1 MVALDDRSYARGMN
15 NQARTD
21 KRELILA
28 RGAQVMARRGYHG
41 TGVLEI
47 VQAAGI
53 PKGSFYHYFAS
64 KEDFALQALDYL
76 YAPRLAR
83 YQAALSDV
91 RRSPRQRI
99 LDYYAELIG
108 HFARQERPE
117 YHCFIGSLSFEMS
130 ELSRPIGQQVET
142 ILLRS
147 VEVLAGCLDEACELG
162 EIGPETDCL
171 ALAEFIGN
179 AWEGALLRMKV
190 GSSVAPLKIF
200 LTQLEHLLVPAD
212 RRSLHL

>member
-1 MVALDDRSYARGMN
+1 MNSRARI
-15 NQARTD
+15 D

-28 RGAQVMARRGYHG
+28 KGAQVMTRRGYHG

-64 KEDFALQALDYL
+64 KEDFALQALDHL
-76 YAPRLAR
+76 YTPRLER
-83 YQAALSDV
+83 DQAALANTAL
-91 RRSPRQRI
+91 SPRERI
-99 LDYYAELIG
+99 LGHYAELVA
-108 HFARQERPE
+108 HFARQACPE
-117 YHCFIGSLSFEMS
+117 YHCFIGSLSFEMA
-130 ELSRPIGQQVET
+130 ELSQPIGRRVEV

-147 VEVLAGCLDEACELG
+147 VEVLAACLEQAQDAG
-162 EIGPETDCL
+162 EIDPTTDCQ

-190 GSSVAPLKIF
+190 GRSVVPLDVF
-200 LTQLEHLLVPAD
+200 LTQLERLLTL
-212 RRSLHL
+212 R